1 MSVRFFLAM
10 TRGPDVCAILF
21 GNDKGSRCLCA
32 DGGWSR
38 GLKHGEGTLVH
49 STGEMYTGMWKHD
62 VKEGEGTMV
71 GKTLT
76 VRPSPLKR

>member
-1 MSVRFFLAM
+1 M
-10 TRGPDVCAILF
+10 
-21 GNDKGSRCLCA
+21 
-32 DGGWSR
+32 
-38 GLKHGEGTLVH
+38 KHGEGTLVH

-62 VKEGEGTMV
+62 VREGEGTMV